1 MQRTT
6 KTNLIQQ
13 LTLIIS
19 CKQPS
24 TGYPKGN
31 IYKIQRLKANKEVSW
46 VATRKTK
53 KTTSK
58 SKHENRSKTISLEE
72 ISHTLH
78 RLKGEVQKS
87 FRGNEQLVEQVILSL
102 IAGSHLIIKT
112 NRGMGQS
119 TLATSLARTIEDTTI
134 SRIYASR
141 HTSEDNLRG
150 DIQNVE
156 GNMKINHQK
165 NPLFCNV
172 VLVERLF
179 DAPYLIPC
187 FEEGMKEREI
197 TIRGVQYP
205 VPKPFFV
212 IATIDE
218 DHPLVQDMPWDIT
231 ENFLF
236 MTSLTYPDRNKE
248 KEIIKKQSKIT
259 GRKPSS
265 SVKEIVSQ
273 DAFNQIQRQL
283 GKVYLSDKMTA
294 FIIDLTEAT
303 RGNNPSIE
311 GNEYIKRGASVKA
324 SIDLARASKAK
335 ALYEGR
341 DHVLPEDVISIF
353 KNALCHRISINHK
366 GKANGITTER
376 VIDEIMEKIDA
387 I

>member
-1 MQRTT
+1 M
-6 KTNLIQQ
+6 
-13 LTLIIS
+13 
-19 CKQPS
+19 
-24 TGYPKGN
+24 
-31 IYKIQRLKANKEVSW
+31 
-46 VATRKTK
+46 ATRKTK

-58 SKHENRSKTISLEE
+58 SKHENRSKPISFEE
-72 ISHTLH
+72 ISHTLR

-87 FRGNEQLVEQVILSL
+87 FKGNERLAEQVILSL

-119 TLATSLARTIEDTTI
+119 NLVTSLARTIEDATA
-134 SRIYASR
+134 SRIYASGQ
-141 HTSEDNLRG
+141 TSGDHLRG
-150 DIQNVE
+150 DIQDA
-156 GNMKINHQK
+156 KDDTKTSHKK
-165 NPLFCNV
+165 NPLFCNI

-179 DAPYLIPC
+179 DAPHLIPC
-187 FEEGMKEREI
+187 FEEGMKEREM
-197 TIRGVQYP
+197 TIKGVQYP

-218 DHPLVQDMPWDIT
+218 NHPLVQDMPWDIT

-236 MTSLTYPDRNKE
+236 MTTLAYPDRDTE

-265 SVKEIVSQ
+265 SVKEIVSR
-273 DAFNQIQRQL
+273 DAFKQIQRQL
-283 GKVYLSDKMTA
+283 GNVYLSDKMTA

-353 KNALCHRISINHK
+353 KNVLCHRISINHK